1 MDRISEAGEFVAAAL
16 KQGVILTTGEADM
29 LLGYLEGH
37 DYCLMVDDEG
47 VTVRHDEQYRE
58 DHSEDEPYTVQAVI
72 EFCQEMNA
80 DLIHENSS
88 SIEPDEEYLT
98 HLRKDEQI
106 LDALAERVTGLCQP
120 QEAG

>member
-47 VTVRHDEQYRE
+47 VTVRHDEQYGE
-58 DHSEDEPYTVQAVI
+58 DHSEDKPYTIQAVI
-72 EFCQEMNA
+72 EFCQEMNV

-88 SIEPDEEYLT
+88 SIEPDEGYLA
-98 HLRKDEQI
+98 HLRKDEQV
-106 LDALAERVTGLCQP
+106 LDTLAERIAGP